1 MGSSD
6 PIANLETARYGGQ
19 PTIGDGEEKDE
30 PKKSYWRK
38 LRAAAQDHFKPKEKT
53 DEEIQ

>member
-19 PTIGDGEEKDE
+19 LTIGDGEEKEE
-30 PKKSYWRK
+30 PKKSYWKK
-38 LRAAAQDHFKPKEKT
+38 LRSAAQDHFKPKEKT
-53 DEEIQ
+53 NEEL